1 MKEDEN
7 EKITKMIDLFNE
19 FAQAE
24 NDDEGWYMYYSGF
37 RKAFKKRNKE
47 IIGFLKYN
55 TGLKI
60 DAEMITN
67 LTEKLK

>member
-1 MKEDEN
+1 MTEDEN
-7 EKITKMIDLFNE
+7 EKITKIIDLFDE

-24 NDDEGWYMYYSGF
+24 NDEGWYTYYSGF
-37 RKAFKKRNKE
+37 RKAFKKRSEE
-47 IIGFLKYN
+47 IITFLKYN

-60 DAEMITN
+60 DVEMITN